1 MTRQSKKAQIK
12 AVCPRKLKAS
22 MAAKTGPKKDALP
35 KGYREHVNTVETKN
49 VFIPKVK

>member
-1 MTRQSKKAQIK
+1 MTRISKKAQIK

-22 MAAKTGPKKDALP
+22 HAEKTGPKKDALP
-35 KGYREHVNTVETKN
+35 KGFREHVNALDNKQ